1 MAGVSAPFQIDW
13 ASRSSLRGPSE
24 KTLGNLIRA
33 LRERFAPDSLGIS
46 ITYVDDRGMKKL
58 NREHRGKNE
67 TTDVLSFPTE
77 AGKGEFPHLG
87 DLVISLPVAEG
98 MAKKLGV
105 SRRREV
111 ETLVIHGFLHLC
123 GYDHEKD
130 NGEMMALQS
139 QLETELLGEEPL
151 PMTLKRGRKSGSKVK
166 VLKDGTRKVV
176 TGRAAASLSR
186 KAEERKAK
194 QAKKVK
200 DAKAAKKRAE
210 TKAGKKTGKKAATKV
225 RAVKPIVLGKVEG
238 EAKRGPGRPRK
249 GEARPAGV
257 VRKVVRRKVPSL
269 RSPVIA

>member
-24 KTLGNLIRA
+24 KSLGDLIRS
-33 LRERFAPDSLGIS
+33 LRDRLAPQALGIS
-46 ITYVDDRGMKKL
+46 ITYVDDRGMRKL

-87 DLVISLPVAEG
+87 DIVISLPVAEG

-130 NGEMMALQS
+130 NGEMLALQS
-139 QLETELLGEEPL
+139 ELETQLLGEAPL
-151 PMTLKRGRKSGSKVK
+151 PMSLKRGRKAGSRVK

-176 TGRAAASLSR
+176 TGRAAAAIAR
-186 KAEERKAK
+186 KAEEQKAQKTRKAK
-194 QAKKVK
+194 KASRKPAKKAVG
-200 DAKAAKKRAE
+200 
-210 TKAGKKTGKKAATKV
+210 KAGKKV
-225 RAVKPIVLGKVEG
+225 RAMKPIVLG

-249 GEARPAGV
+249 GESPSGAV

>member
-24 KTLGNLIRA
+24 KSLGDLVRS
-33 LRERFAPDSLGIS
+33 LKDRLAPQALGIS

-87 DLVISLPVAEG
+87 DIVISLPVAEA

-130 NGEMMALQS
+130 NGEMLALQS
-139 QLETELLGEEPL
+139 ELETQLLGEAPL
-151 PMTLKRGRKSGSKVK
+151 PMSLKRGRKSGSRVK
-166 VLKDGTRKVV
+166 VMKDGTRKVV
-176 TGRAAASLSR
+176 TGRAAAAIAR
-186 KAEERKAK
+186 KAEEQKAK
-194 QAKKVK
+194 
-200 DAKAAKKRAE
+200 KA
-210 TKAGKKTGKKAATKV
+210 KKTGSGARKKAVKKV
-225 RAVKPIVLGKVEG
+225 RAVKPILVGV
-238 EAKRGPGRPRK
+238 AKRGPGRPRK
-249 GEARPAGV
+249 GESPSGAV

>member
-1 MAGVSAPFQIDW
+1 
-13 ASRSSLRGPSE
+13 
-24 KTLGNLIRA
+24 
-33 LRERFAPDSLGIS
+33 
-46 ITYVDDRGMKKL
+46 
-58 NREHRGKNE
+58 
-67 TTDVLSFPTE
+67 
-77 AGKGEFPHLG
+77 
-87 DLVISLPVAEG
+87 
-98 MAKKLGV
+98 
-105 SRRREV
+105 
-111 ETLVIHGFLHLC
+111 
-123 GYDHEKD
+123 
-130 NGEMMALQS
+130 MMALQS